1 MGVIVINVDAGRL
14 REPAAWLMVAAASG
28 SVLVG
33 IERLLFGS
41 SLGGSSFALRAAVF
55 LQQLVSP
62 VTIALLVGA
71 VLLAGG
77 SGPATARLKP
87 MVYVAVATLGLAVLF
102 GAIGLLGGVFAGDTG
117 FMGKVEF
124 LLLNVPVLALAV
136 LAALFLLPKAANAP
150 AGAARPVQ
158 SWDAPGF
165 RPDGGFGGRPAEYGA
180 APAYGTGPQPH
191 EPAPQAPFHQPQDR
205 APQGAP
211 VPGHGHLE
219 TPVQGNGFAETP
231 AHQAPAQGHAF
242 PETPAQGHAFPEAPA
257 PQAQYSPPS
266 PPALPPAPSDQYG
279 RQPESAYAPQEGS
292 HAAPQQENGYAS
304 QGSDGHTGQ
313 ASAYGTESRPHGAA
327 AEGSPYGGQNE
338 GPHRAA
344 SAESGLPYGAT
355 PENPFGTT
363 PENPFGTA
371 PENPYGASAES
382 RPYGAPSP
390 GYDQVPAQHAEPQA
404 YTPSPYV
411 AADVKPQ
418 APVPYE
424 PPAGSY
430 EPPAQAYAA
439 PAEPFPPAQSP
450 SQGYEPAAQSQGY
463 ETHAQSPGYE
473 SSAQVQGHAAQSQG
487 APQGYGDSSP
497 SNYVPQPT
505 DPLLSGYGQQGESY
519 GQPQGEPQSH
529 PLSQDPFPAS
539 QPAPYTPADSRPR
552 LSFDAQPQGSAFP
565 QPPENYGQPLTGYS
579 GAEFARQSDPGLPYP
594 DPADPRSQQIAQAY
608 QQAESYQQSSGTE
621 PQLRVPEYTSSPGA
635 GYDDPFG
642 HPQTP
647 QAPPIQQQAQPQA
660 PQPGQGQ
667 PWEAP
672 AEATL
677 RFDPGAYRNDPLNAP
692 GPGDQAGTAGRGW
705 DSQPIDPT
713 AIYTP
718 ERPGQAT
725 GEENLDRERT
735 GPGQEP
741 NMSWY
746 GSDRREH

>member
-62 VTIALLVGA
+62 VTVALLVGA

-77 SGPATARLKP
+77 PGPAIARLKP

-136 LAALFLLPKAANAP
+136 LAVLFLLPKAANAP
-150 AGAARPVQ
+150 AAAARPVQ
-158 SWDAPGF
+158 SWDTPGF

-180 APAYGTGPQPH
+180 APAYGTGPQAH

-205 APQGAP
+205 VPQGGP
-211 VPGHGHLE
+211 VPGHGF
-219 TPVQGNGFAETP
+219 PETP
-231 AHQAPAQGHAF
+231 AHQASVQGHGF
-242 PETPAQGHAFPEAPA
+242 PETPAHQASVQGNGFPEAPA
-257 PQAQYSPPS
+257 PQAQYSPLS

-279 RQPESAYAPQEGS
+279 HQPESGYAPQEGS
-292 HAAPQQENGYAS
+292 HALQPQENAYAS
-304 QGSDGHTGQ
+304 QGGDGHTGQ
-313 ASAYGTESRPHGAA
+313 ASGYGTENRPYGAA
-327 AEGSPYGGQNE
+327 AEDPSYGGQAESRPYGGQNE
-338 GPHRAA
+338 
-344 SAESGLPYGAT
+344 SAQYV
-355 PENPFGTT
+355 
-363 PENPFGTA
+363 A
-371 PENPYGASAES
+371 PAEGHPYGASAEGHPYGAAPENQ
-382 RPYGAPSP
+382 PYGAPSSV
-390 GYDQVPAQHAEPQA
+390 YDQSPVQHAEPQV

-418 APVPYE
+418 APAPYE

-450 SQGYEPAAQSQGY
+450 SQGYEPSAPSQGY
-463 ETHAQSPGYE
+463 ETHAPSQGYE
-473 SSAQVQGHAAQSQG
+473 SSAQAQGYAAQSQG
-487 APQGYGDSSP
+487 ASPGYGDSSP

-505 DPLLSGYGQQGESY
+505 DPLLSGYGQQAESY
-519 GQPQGEPQSH
+519 AQPQGEPQPH

-552 LSFDAQPQGSAFP
+552 LSFDAPPQGSAFP
-565 QPPENYGQPLTGYS
+565 QPPDNYGQPLTGYS

-647 QAPPIQQQAQPQA
+647 QAPPAQQQAQQAQPQA
-660 PQPGQGQ
+660 PQPDQGR
-667 PWEAP
+667 PWDAP

-692 GPGDQAGTAGRGW
+692 GPGDPAGTAGRGW